1 MKKIVLILIVVVA
14 VLATFSFIVKS
25 SVNSEIKSKVE
36 EIRASGF
43 DVSYNE
49 RFSIFSIKADG
60 EVKITNPKE
69 ALNYIVSL
77 QEYEE
82 QRENLQRV
90 FESFDEYLMSQ
101 IFEGM
106 VYEYDLNFYLLTS
119 DLDLNIYLTKLSTIL
134 MQELDKSRQKQ
145 KVQLFIDMLKNR
157 DIHINL
163 DEDLNYKLKDINLS
177 NEDFEFILK
186 GVNGS
191 KSDMNIDL
199 FELTTTKAGVNIRLE
214 NIETNYKE
222 SSKDEMISDFSIEKI
237 NFFADKFDFKID
249 KLKISSFSKVL
260 QNLLNNKT
268 NISFD
273 KFYLNKIDYYEDELK
288 TELKNIDLNFDL
300 QNFPFQEYKD
310 FLNAYATMN
319 IDMQRFFEKAQIL
332 LEAISDSKSNIKL
345 KADSKD
351 FIFQNLPIFKELKID
366 GDIIVSENLNNMNF
380 SNANDIFEKLY
391 FEIKVDKE
399 SVKEAIIDG
408 RVNRRNEIVIIETE
422 DKKYNLFKIELKED
436 GIFVNDSFKIR

>member
-90 FESFDEYLMSQ
+90 LESFDEYLMSQ

-134 MQELDKSRQKQ
+134 MQE
-145 KVQLFIDMLKNR
+145 
-157 DIHINL
+157 
-163 DEDLNYKLKDINLS
+163 
-177 NEDFEFILK
+177 
-186 GVNGS
+186 
-191 KSDMNIDL
+191 
-199 FELTTTKAGVNIRLE
+199 
-214 NIETNYKE
+214 
-222 SSKDEMISDFSIEKI
+222 
-237 NFFADKFDFKID
+237 
-249 KLKISSFSKVL
+249 
-260 QNLLNNKT
+260 
-268 NISFD
+268 
-273 KFYLNKIDYYEDELK
+273 
-288 TELKNIDLNFDL
+288 
-300 QNFPFQEYKD
+300 
-310 FLNAYATMN
+310 
-319 IDMQRFFEKAQIL
+319 
-332 LEAISDSKSNIKL
+332 
-345 KADSKD
+345 
-351 FIFQNLPIFKELKID
+351 
-366 GDIIVSENLNNMNF
+366 
-380 SNANDIFEKLY
+380 
-391 FEIKVDKE
+391 
-399 SVKEAIIDG
+399 
-408 RVNRRNEIVIIETE
+408 
-422 DKKYNLFKIELKED
+422 
-436 GIFVNDSFKIR
+436 